1 MEKIEATSAYSHES
15 KFLRLPGYA
24 HRSWAR
30 ARSVANNSSFPL
42 TFSVSACRVRYGSF
56 LRNISHIASRKRSSR
71 ARNLSAEQ
79 IGDTVTNDQP
89 FRRLLS
95 SPYRLKSTKRDATVH
110 DRVSKR
116 H

>member
-1 MEKIEATSAYSHES
+1 METIEARSAYYHES
-15 KFLRLPGYA
+15 KFPRLPGYA
-24 HRSWAR
+24 RRSWAR
-30 ARSVANNSSFPL
+30 SRSVANHYSFPL
-42 TFSVSACRVRYGSF
+42 IFSVSACRVRYDSF

-79 IGDTVTNDQP
+79 IGATVTNDQP
-89 FRRLLS
+89 FGSLLS